1 MERQEAVEKITE
13 FARRA
18 IGKKDLEIAPD
29 ARLKELGMTSGGR
42 LELFTMIEDEW
53 DLMME
58 EEDQDKIINVN
69 DAVDYVMA
77 QVG

>member
-1 MERQEAVEKITE
+1 MERQEAVEKITG
-13 FARRA
+13 FARKA
-18 IGKKDLEIAPD
+18 LAKKDLEIAPD
-29 ARLKELGMTSGGR
+29 ARLKDLGLNSAGR

-58 EEDQDKIINVN
+58 EEDQDKIKCVN
-69 DAVDYVMA
+69 DAVDYVMS